1 MEKKH
6 AWYSSRFWMTLYAVV
21 VLLLIAL
28 QLVLGLLAAS
38 KYEFSPT
45 FIKLING
52 NLELPMEVA
61 AWFWTTII
69 FICCGYDRYV
79 DIKETQQLPAGEL
92 SMGDLKKLRFIIVES
107 LFIFLTALVCSF
119 IVDKDFQL
127 TALFSAF
134 GSATLIY
141 IAGNKAI
148 KANKYKHKKD
158 KDGNGIPDIIQYDYE
173 KWVRAQKKAGTDPRF
188 ITLEYFL
195 DENPE
200 IYARLNSSSSN

>member
-6 AWYSSRFWMTLYAVV
+6 IWYSSRFWMTLYACITL
-21 VLLLIAL
+21 VLVIL
-28 QLVLGLLAAS
+28 QLVLGLLEAS
-38 KYEFSPT
+38 KYHFSPL
-45 FIKLING
+45 FMKLING
-52 NLELPMEVA
+52 QLKIPMEVA
-61 AWFWTTII
+61 AWFWAAII
-69 FICCGYDRYV
+69 LVCCGYDRYV

-92 SMGDLKKLRFIIVES
+92 SMGDLSKLRFVIIEA
-107 LFIFLTALVCSF
+107 LFLFLVALVSNF
-119 IVDKDFQL
+119 LVDKDFQL
-127 TALFSAF
+127 SAFLSAF
-134 GSATLIY
+134 GTSILIY
-141 IAGNKAI
+141 IGGNKAV